1 MANTLYDYVRRLM
14 LAKEL
19 GWATTAG
26 AAIDTL
32 KIALVKTGGANYTF
46 SATHQFFNTVSPH
59 CAVQNDGTTK
69 CIQTLTN
76 PVTTTAGAADADDVT
91 FPTVQ
96 AGQIIGAI
104 VIYKD
109 TGVESTSP
117 LIAFIDTATGLPIT
131 ANGGDIICV
140 FDSGTNRI
148 FRP

>member
-1 MANTLYDYVRRLM
+1 MANTLYDYIRRLL

-32 KIALVKTGGANYTF
+32 KVALVKTGGANYTF
-46 SATHQFFNTVSPH
+46 SASHQFWNTVSPH
-59 CAVQNDGTTK
+59 AAVQNDGTTK
-69 CIQTLTN
+69 CIQALTN
-76 PVTTTAGAADADDVT
+76 PVTSSQGAADADDVT

-104 VIYKD
+104 VIFKD

-117 LIAFIDTATGLPIT
+117 VIAFIDTATGLPIT
-131 ANGGDIICV
+131 ANGGDIIV
-140 FDSGTNRI
+140 VWDSGTNRI